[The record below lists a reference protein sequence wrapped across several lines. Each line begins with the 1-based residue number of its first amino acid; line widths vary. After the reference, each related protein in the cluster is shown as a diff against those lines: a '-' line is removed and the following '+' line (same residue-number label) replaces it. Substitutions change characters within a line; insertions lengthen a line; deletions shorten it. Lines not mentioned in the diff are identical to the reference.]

1 MSHSAHPF
9 SLRLGIIRDWRSR
22 WFDRRNYRRL
32 LKGDILIREWLIK
45 RLRGSYIGEI
55 TMERSPALFHVIIKT
70 ARPGLVIGRGGEG
83 IEKLRKAILRHIAKI
98 GIGGAAPGQ
107 LKISVEEIQAPD
119 THAAIVAYMIA
130 EELEKRMH
138 FRRVIKKS
146 IDKVIAAKGVR
157 GVRVTLS
164 GRLGGAEMSRH
175 ESLMKGQIPL
185 QTLRADVDFAR
196 ERAHLPY
203 GDIGIKV
210 WVYRGEIFPENQG
223 AKRP

>member
-1 MSHSAHPF
+1 MTHSAHPL

-22 WFDRRNYRRL
+22 WFERRNYRKL
-32 LKGDILIREWLIK
+32 IKTDILIREWLAK
-45 RLRGSYIGEI
+45 RLRGSYVGEMI
-55 TMERSPALFHVIIKT
+55 MERSPAVFHVIIKT
-70 ARPGLVIGRGGEG
+70 SRPGLVIGRGGEG
-83 IEKLRKAILRHIAKI
+83 IEKLRKDILRQVAKI
-98 GIGGAAPGQ
+98 DAGAVSGQ

-119 THAAIVAYMIA
+119 TNAAIVAYRIA

-138 FRRVIKKS
+138 FRRIMKKS
-146 IDKVIAAKGVR
+146 IDKIIAAKGVR
-157 GVRVTLS
+157 GVKVALF

-185 QTLRADVDFAR
+185 QTLRADIDFAR

-210 WVYRGEIFPENQG
+210 WIYRGEVFN
-223 AKRP
+223 K

>member
-22 WFDRRNYRRL
+22 WFERRNYRKL
-32 LKGDILIREWLIK
+32 IKIDILIREWLIG
-45 RLRGSYIGEI
+45 RLRGSYVGEVI
-55 TMERSPALFHVIIKT
+55 IERSPAFVHIIVKT
-70 ARPGLVIGRGGEG
+70 SRPGLVIGRGGEG
-83 IEKLRKAILRHIAKI
+83 IEKLRKDVLKQFAKI
-98 GIGGAAPGQ
+98 EAGVISGQ

-119 THAAIVAYMIA
+119 TNAAIVAYMIA
-130 EELEKRMH
+130 EELEKRMP
-138 FRRVIKKS
+138 FRRIMKKT

-157 GVRVTLS
+157 GVKVALF
-164 GRLGGAEMSRH
+164 GRLGGAEMSRD

-185 QTLRADVDFAR
+185 QTLRADIDFAR

-210 WVYRGEIFPENQG
+210 WIYRGEIFD
-223 AKRP
+223 KR